1 MLNAG
6 SGSSK
11 ALTNDVDLPAE
22 VVVGGA
28 VPVLLVTAVLVGV
41 GLAVVTVS

>member
-1 MLNAG
+1 M
-6 SGSSK
+6 K
-11 ALTNDVDLPAE
+11 ALTNDVALPA

-41 GLAVVTVS
+41 GLVVVTVSQ